1 MGFEI
6 EVKNG
11 KKTDFEAVGIAG
23 EFDFRDGKIEP
34 LYVFIGTTSE
44 VRDWL
49 SQFGGV
55 DIAEYVRYDKY
66 AELFERVHELEE
78 VNEKL
83 RFKLADKVSEIKKLY
98 NKIKELNERI
108 EELELELAGKDIPV
122 C

>member
-11 KKTDFEAVGIAG
+11 KKTDFEAIGLAG
-23 EFDFRDGKIEP
+23 EFDFRDRKIEP
-34 LYVFIGTTSE
+34 LYIFIGTTKE

-49 SQFGGV
+49 NEFGGV

-66 AELFERVHELEE
+66 AELFKRIKELEKE
-78 VNEKL
+78 NEKL
-83 RFKLADKVSEIKKLY
+83 KEKLAKKIEEVKRLY

-108 EELELELAGKDIPV
+108 EELEFELAGKDIPV